1 MTSRR
6 AVLMSMAAAAL
17 ALRAR
22 GADAPDPLREA
33 IVINAL
39 GGFGDP
45 NAPEDIEGGL
55 RVEMPPRVLADTL
68 ASGLTALNITLGAYQ
83 DGPAAFETTVRELA
97 AWDGLLRQHEAK
109 LLKVYDA
116 DDILR
121 AKRERR
127 VGVIYG
133 FQDTVALGDRAD
145 RVDVF
150 ADLGVRVIQLTYN
163 RENRAGG
170 GCLAPTVGLTS
181 FGHEVIE
188 RLNARR
194 LMVDLSHS
202 GTQTCL
208 DAIRASKRPISINHT
223 GCRAL
228 CDVPR
233 NKTDEELRLV
243 AEGGGFIG
251 IYFMPVYLS
260 AKGTPLAEIMM
271 AHLEHALDVCGEDHV
286 GLGTDGSATAVDD
299 LKAYRAGI
307 AKQIADRRA
316 RGISA
321 PGENPDAT
329 TFLTDL
335 QGPDM
340 YRELAERLSKR
351 GHSPARIEKIL
362 GKNFLGFAREIW
374 PAQ

>member
-1 MTSRR
+1 MTTRR

-22 GADAPDPLREA
+22 GADAPDPLRDA

-109 LLKVYDA
+109 LIKIYDA

-127 VGVIYG
+127 LGVIYG

-170 GCLAPTVGLTS
+170 GCLAPTVGLTP
-181 FGHEVIE
+181 FGHEVVE

-202 GTQTCL
+202 GTRTCL

-243 AEGGGFIG
+243 AEGGGFVG

-299 LKAYRAGI
+299 LQAYRAGI

-362 GKNFLGFAREIW
+362 GKNFLDFAREIW